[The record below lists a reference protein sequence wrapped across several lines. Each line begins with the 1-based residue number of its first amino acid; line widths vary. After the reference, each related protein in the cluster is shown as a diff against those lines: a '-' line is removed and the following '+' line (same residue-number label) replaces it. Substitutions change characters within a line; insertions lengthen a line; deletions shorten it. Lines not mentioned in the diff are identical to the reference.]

1 MHSTYIHIIYSFN
14 FLISLIVS
22 SKPRNAPYNYA
33 IKNKDTSI
41 YMNVSQV
48 CHMDVTSM
56 WHQHFTNVSHGCHM
70 PQERDTSIY
79 MNVSQVCHMDVTCHM
94 GVSHG
99 CHINVN
105 VFDTSVFQGWHNCLH
120 KDATI
125 VSEGYTSTSWTPQAH
140 KYCIQSVRDNEGW
153 VQHMLQSRTGLLPFV
168 INSQRLLERL
178 WT

>member
-48 CHMDVTSM
+48 CHMDVT
-56 WHQHFTNVSHGCHM
+56 
-70 PQERDTSIY
+70 
-79 MNVSQVCHMDVTCHM
+79 CHM

-105 VFDTSVFQGWHNCLH
+105 VFDTSVFQG
-120 KDATI
+120 
-125 VSEGYTSTSWTPQAH
+125 
-140 KYCIQSVRDNEGW
+140 
-153 VQHMLQSRTGLLPFV
+153 
-168 INSQRLLERL
+168 
-178 WT
+178 